1 MSKESLKHMIFSQN
15 EDRFI
20 QFFEKFDRESIKKV
34 IVDHLSK
41 NPTDTL
47 EHCKEPNK
55 KDLKRFY
62 GYEILDFYTVNP
74 NNKKISKIITKGDKT
89 FYLKLRD

>member
-1 MSKESLKHMIFSQN
+1 MAKEPLKHMLFSQN

-20 QFFEKFDRESIKKV
+20 QFFEKFDREVIKKA
-34 IVDHLSK
+34 IVEHLSK
-41 NPTDTL
+41 NPTDTI

-62 GYEILDFYTVNP
+62 GDEILDFYTVNP